1 MLKISIV
8 TPSYNQGEFLE
19 QTIDSVL
26 SQNYPNLEYLV
37 IDGGSTDNSVEIIK
51 KYEKHLAYWISE
63 KDNGQSDAINKGFKK
78 STGQIFNWLN
88 SDDWYTENTLQKVA
102 DAFGNKQTNVFC
114 GRSRILENG
123 VEIRQN
129 KGTDIY
135 STLEKTIGFARIDQ
149 PETFYRKSCLDAIGL
164 LNSDLHYVMDRDWWI
179 RYLLLFGLNGIEKTN
194 DILVNFRSHPSS
206 KTNNYLQRFDEE
218 AHNVYYSIARQHQ
231 LPEQAIF
238 EKLWNLQEIKN
249 VDYKTSLNQPQ
260 LQSSIHYYL
269 LQLAFI
275 AYAKNN

>member
-1 MLKISIV
+1 
-8 TPSYNQGEFLE
+8 
-19 QTIDSVL
+19 
-26 SQNYPNLEYLV
+26 
-37 IDGGSTDNSVEIIK
+37 
-51 KYEKHLAYWISE
+51 
-63 KDNGQSDAINKGFKK
+63 
-78 STGQIFNWLN
+78 
-88 SDDWYTENTLQKVA
+88 
-102 DAFGNKQTNVFC
+102 
-114 GRSRILENG
+114 NG

-275 AYAKNN
+275 AYAKNNYNDAKKIIKSIQTNFLSKDDIAQLNSVKNRIKYLPIWLKKLLNKR